1 MWRTLVAIAAA
12 GALGAL
18 SRYGLGSLVSRR
30 TSDAFPWGTF
40 VVNVSGAFV
49 LGLVLTLATERWMV
63 APWLRLGL
71 TTGFLG
77 AYTTFST
84 LSFDTYRLAADRALG
99 LAAANMLGSCAA
111 GLTAVYL
118 GVVLARA
125 I

>member
-1 MWRTLVAIAAA
+1 MARTLIAIAVA

-18 SRYGLGSLVSRR
+18 ARYGLGAFVSKR
-30 TSDAFPWGTF
+30 TSDSFPWGTF
-40 VVNVSGAFV
+40 VINISGAFI
-49 LGLVLTLATERWMV
+49 LGLVLTLATERWEF

-84 LSFDTYRLAADRALG
+84 LTFETYKLAADRTLG

-111 GLTAVYL
+111 GITAVYL
-118 GVVLARA
+118 GVVLART

>member
-1 MWRTLVAIAAA
+1 MSKTLIAIAVA

-30 TSDAFPWGTF
+30 TPDAFPWGTF
-40 VVNVSGAFV
+40 VVNITGAFV
-49 LGLVLTLATERWMV
+49 LGLILTLATERWAF

-84 LSFDTYRLAADRALG
+84 LTFETYKLAADRAFG

-111 GLTAVYL
+111 GLCAVYL

-125 I
+125 V

>member
-1 MWRTLVAIAAA
+1 MGRTLVAIAVA

-18 SRYGLGSLVSRR
+18 ARYGVGALVTRR
-30 TSDAFPWGTF
+30 TSDSFPWGTF
-40 VVNVSGAFV
+40 VVNISGAFV
-49 LGLVLTLATERWMV
+49 LGLILTLATERWEF
-63 APWLRLGL
+63 APWLRLAL

-84 LSFDTYRLAADRALG
+84 LSFETYKLAADRTLG

-111 GLTAVYL
+111 GLCAVYL

-125 I
+125 V

>member
-1 MWRTLVAIAAA
+1 MARTLIAIAVA

-18 SRYGLGSLVSRR
+18 ARYGLGAFVSKR
-30 TSDAFPWGTF
+30 TSDSFPWGTF
-40 VVNVSGAFV
+40 VINISGAFI
-49 LGLVLTLATERWMV
+49 LGLVLTLATERWEF

-84 LSFDTYRLAADRALG
+84 LTFETYKLAADRTFA

-111 GLTAVYL
+111 GLAAVYL
-118 GVVLARA
+118 GVVLART